1 MFDETKLSPE
11 ARGLNHGVAQRAAWF
26 DRLLKAAGEQGCDIE
41 KLTDDAI
48 FSFGQ
53 EAVAEGTGENPQD
66 FLKFMTG
73 DKVFFE
79 LFGKEIIED
88 TEEHCKVRFHNC
100 PLVSAWK
107 KQGVAPERIDLL
119 CDLANKGDF
128 GKADRFK
135 NVKLTI
141 PKRLGGGD
149 AYCELCIDKKE
160 AADESCEMD
169 GR

>member
-1 MFDETKLSPE
+1 MFDESRLSPE
-11 ARGLNHGVAQRAAWF
+11 ARGLNNGCAQRAAWF
-26 DRLLKAAGEQGCDIE
+26 DRLLKAAEAQGCDIE

-48 FSFGQ
+48 FTFGQ
-53 EAVAEGTGENPQD
+53 EAVPESHGQNPRD
-66 FLKFMTG
+66 FLKLMTA

-88 TEEHCKVRFHNC
+88 TEDRCVLHFHNC
-100 PLVSAWK
+100 PLVSAWR
-107 KQGVAPERIDLL
+107 KQGLAPERVDRL

-128 GKADRFK
+128 GKADRFQ

-149 AYCELCIDKKE
+149 AYCELCIEKREEK
-160 AADESCEMD
+160 
-169 GR
+169 

>member
-1 MFDETKLSPE
+1 MFDESKLSPE
-11 ARGLNHGVAQRAAWF
+11 ARGLNNGCAQRAAWF
-26 DRLLKAAGEQGCDIE
+26 DRLLKAAEEQNCDIE

-53 EAVAEGTGENPQD
+53 EAVLDSQGSEPRD
-66 FLKFMTG
+66 FLKFMTV

-88 TEEHCKVRFHNC
+88 SEDRGVLHFHNC

-107 KQGVAPERIDLL
+107 KQRLSPERIDLL
-119 CDLANKGDF
+119 CNLANKGDF
-128 GKADRFK
+128 GKAACFQ
-135 NVKLTI
+135 NVELTI

-149 AYCELCIDKKE
+149 DYCELCIERKRGKDH
-160 AADESCEMD
+160 
-169 GR
+169 

>member
-1 MFDETKLSPE
+1 MFDESKLGPE
-11 ARGLNHGVAQRAAWF
+11 AQGLNNGCAQRAAWF
-26 DRLLKAAGEQGCDIE
+26 DRLLKAAEAQGCNIE

-53 EAVAEGTGENPQD
+53 EAVSDNCGREPRD
-66 FLKFMTG
+66 FLKFMTEN
-73 DKVFFE
+73 KVFFE

-88 TEEHCKVRFHNC
+88 TDDRCVLHFHNC

-107 KQGVAPERIDLL
+107 KQGLPPKRVDYL
-119 CDLANKGDF
+119 CNLANKGDF
-128 GKADRFK
+128 GKASCFR

-149 AYCELCIDKKE
+149 TYCELCIERKQE
-160 AADESCEMD
+160 GE
-169 GR
+169 